1 MTQAQG
7 RLAVV
12 LLVEDDPGDQE
23 LTRRALTEGL
33 LRVDLRTVSDGE
45 EALEYLYHRGRHGDP
60 ARSPA
65 PDLVLMD
72 LNMPGLD
79 GRDVL
84 RVVKADATL
93 KSVPIVVLTT
103 SRLEADILR
112 SYDLGCNSFITKP
125 VGVEGFVRAVQDL
138 GAYWFE
144 LTTLPAGGGLAR
156 AGAGPDADS
165 DLRVAPAERR

>member
-1 MTQAQG
+1 MTRVQG

-12 LLVEDDPGDQE
+12 LLVEDDAGDQE

-33 LRVDLRTVSDGE
+33 LRVDLRIVSNGE
-45 EALEYLYHRGRHGDP
+45 EALDYLHHRGRHSDP

-65 PDLVLMD
+65 PDLVLLD

-84 RVVKADATL
+84 RVVKTDAAL
-93 KSVPIVVLTT
+93 KSLPIVVLTT

-144 LTTLPAGGGLAR
+144 LTTLPAGGGLTR
-156 AGAGPDADS
+156 TGAAPDAEGDA
-165 DLRVAPAERR
+165 RVAHVERR